1 MDFCNFLLEKGKHAL
16 LIIIGIENDLGQ
28 FLIIDMSL
36 MSFCNNITVNIYLF
50 YWLDRFF
57 LHNIFDN
64 LVSNILL
71 PSMVKKKCSNYKAS
85 LNKSSEWHMLIPF
98 VAVLGKY

>member
-1 MDFCNFLLEKGKHAL
+1 MEKGKHAL

-57 LHNIFDN
+57 LHNFFDN
-64 LVSNILL
+64 LVSNILAKHG
-71 PSMVKKKCSNYKAS
+71 KK
-85 LNKSSEWHMLIPF
+85 EM
-98 VAVLGKY
+98 

>member
-1 MDFCNFLLEKGKHAL
+1 MEKGKHAL

-28 FLIIDMSL
+28 FLIIDISL

-57 LHNIFDN
+57 LHNFFDN

-85 LNKSSEWHMLIPF
+85 LNKLSEWHMLIPF